1 VRAISCHY
9 ESFEALAQT
18 LLGSADEH
26 ELEVG
31 STPELRDGQW
41 LLATF
46 IVGEESTSVAGRV
59 VDHGDGPRL
68 RFEYRD
74 FAEICRFARANCAGC
89 LDRPSIPSLKL
100 CDEAP
105 PASIVLIVDDDAAV
119 RTVVSATLCASGFAA
134 RGVSS
139 AEEALDYLR
148 GSHVDLIVL
157 DHALPGMSGVE
168 LCRRLR
174 SDSTYSHLP
183 VLVLS
188 AQSSHNDVSQ
198 AFDAGADD
206 FVTKPFRAPELGARI
221 MSLLRRSPS
230 LSPAVAR

>member
-1 VRAISCHY
+1 MRAISCHY

-18 LLGSADEH
+18 LHGGVDEH
-26 ELEVG
+26 EIEVPAL
-31 STPELRDGQW
+31 PELRDGQW

-46 IVGEESTSVAGRV
+46 IVGDESTSVAGRV
-59 VDHGDGPRL
+59 VDHGDGFRL
-68 RFEYRD
+68 SFEHRD
-74 FAEICRFARANCAGC
+74 FKEICRFARAACAGAP
-89 LDRPSIPSLKL
+89 DRPSIPSLKL

-105 PASIVLIVDDDAAV
+105 PASTVLIIDDDAAV
-119 RTVVSATLCASGFAA
+119 RRVVSATLSASGFEAC
-134 RGVSS
+134 GVSS

-148 GSHVDLIVL
+148 GTHVDLIVL
-157 DHALPGMSGVE
+157 DCALPGMSGVE

-174 SDSTYSHLP
+174 NDATFSHLP

-188 AQSSHNDVSQ
+188 AQTSQNDVRQ

-230 LSPAVAR
+230 MAPDFAR